1 MLWGS
6 DKKKAAPNNEWV
18 RANSAPAGVMW
29 LFFRAKMDFW
39 GLAGQRKKRV
49 LSFVP
54 CASGLGRQGQ
64 RRASRGES
72 WDGCGQSRTGICRT
86 TASPQELGAQR
97 ARGSCPLDGCLPLP
111 LPAEQPCRLP
121 GGQTQVAGNLNL
133 TLVLQLSSVQSVAW
147 KHTTDCTSARSS
159 GGGGGSIMEGLW

>member
-39 GLAGQRKKRV
+39 RLVGQRWKRV
-49 LSFVP
+49 LLFVP

-72 WDGCGQSRTGICRT
+72 WDGCGQSRTGILQDHCQPSGAWCAGCVRAGRALSTHVSLFRCLRRSPAGCREVRRRWQGT
-86 TASPQELGAQR
+86 
-97 ARGSCPLDGCLPLP
+97 
-111 LPAEQPCRLP
+111 
-121 GGQTQVAGNLNL
+121 
-133 TLVLQLSSVQSVAW
+133 
-147 KHTTDCTSARSS
+147 RS
-159 GGGGGSIMEGLW
+159 